1 MSPDSS
7 KITIHMVSS
16 LDGFIAGKNG
26 SIDWMQAK
34 DTYEKGISLTE
45 EDIAAF
51 LDRIDCYVMG
61 ARTYEQAL
69 ELGWP
74 YGDVPVVVV
83 TRRNLKTDRT
93 TVEFYSGDL
102 DQLVQECQFL
112 GLVVNCLSTQYAR
125 QAQLL
130 FEVVALRK
138 AHTPVDVAIPDV
150 LQSALDVRTHRI
162 VALNML
168 EPFMFQVHVDSVD
181 QRVLGRE
188 VVEERPSSNAG
199 VFGNACRGGVPE
211 PFPGKQVDRGF
222 QQLLFLVTHRWESTL
237 E

>member
-1 MSPDSS
+1 MNPDSS

-16 LDGFIAGKNG
+16 LDGFIAGKDG
-26 SIDWMQAK
+26 SIDWMQSK
-34 DTYEKGISLTE
+34 NTYEKGISLTE

-102 DQLVQECQFL
+102 DQLVQDYLKPKYRNIWMVGGAALAKAFI
-112 GLVVNCLSTQYAR
+112 
-125 QAQLL
+125 QAKLADEIVISIMPVIVGGGTL
-130 FEVVALRK
+130 FFDFIGIEQAL
-138 AHTPVDVAIPDV
+138 H
-150 LQSALDVRTHRI
+150 LLDVK
-162 VALNML
+162 AYKDGM
-168 EPFMFQVHVDSVD
+168 
-181 QRVLGRE
+181 
-188 VVEERPSSNAG
+188 VELSYEISK
-199 VFGNACRGGVPE
+199 E
-211 PFPGKQVDRGF
+211 D
-222 QQLLFLVTHRWESTL
+222 
-237 E
+237 